1 MHATLGDLDKYPAVT
16 QSRRMFYSRG
26 EDIPKTDG
34 GMMAVEAGRGGLE
47 GQARSREP
55 GIHLRDGSGS
65 PGKER

>member
-34 GMMAVEAGRGGLE
+34 GMMAVEAGRAVAWR
-47 GQARSREP
+47 ARP
-55 GIHLRDGSGS
+55 GAGSQ
-65 PGKER
+65 EFI